1 MHRYHVRW
9 SRDRT
14 WENIVDRLRQA
25 VCVGQ
30 GHDPESSVGII
41 DARSVRAA
49 PTVTAASKGYDAGK
63 KISARKCFG
72 IVDTLGL
79 LVSVAFVAAS
89 TSNNTGG
96 LAWFADALAKSD
108 RWTTLFCDAGFKKAF
123 NAGVKAHKVTVEVVN
138 KIHPHRFEVLP
149 KR

>member
-1 MHRYHVRW
+1 VHRYHVRW